1 MAAGCRNPAGIDV
14 PGPPQ
19 TLHYENVGILTQGF
33 LRVTATDVDGQVVAD
48 SQPGEPLPMSTVN
61 GDPHILIPTV
71 LTPTAP

>member
-48 SQPGEPLPMSTVN
+48 SQPGEPLPVIVLD
-61 GDPHILIPTV
+61 GDGKILGS
-71 LTPTAP
+71 AEEGE

>member
-48 SQPGEPLPMSTVN
+48 SQPGEPLPIIVLDVD
-61 GDPHILIPTV
+61 GKILGS
-71 LTPTAP
+71 AEEGE